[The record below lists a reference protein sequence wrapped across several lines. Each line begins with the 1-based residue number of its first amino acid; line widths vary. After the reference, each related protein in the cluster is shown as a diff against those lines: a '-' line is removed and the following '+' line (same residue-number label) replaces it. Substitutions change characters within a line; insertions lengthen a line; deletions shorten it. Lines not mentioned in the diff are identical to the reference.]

1 MNEQIKRKWIKA
13 LRSGKYMQTIVGMY
27 EYHGSYCCL
36 GVLGCLVKAD
46 LDCWRFSDITIRT
59 GLDIAAIENLA
70 DLNDSGA
77 TFEQIA
83 LCIENGL

>member
-1 MNEQIKRKWIKA
+1 LIGRD
-13 LRSGKYMQTIVGMY
+13 
-27 EYHGSYCCL
+27 L
-36 GVLGCLVKAD
+36 GEM
-46 LDCWRFSDITIRT
+46 RFEDIEAKT
-59 GLDIAAIENLA
+59 GLRILICGLLA